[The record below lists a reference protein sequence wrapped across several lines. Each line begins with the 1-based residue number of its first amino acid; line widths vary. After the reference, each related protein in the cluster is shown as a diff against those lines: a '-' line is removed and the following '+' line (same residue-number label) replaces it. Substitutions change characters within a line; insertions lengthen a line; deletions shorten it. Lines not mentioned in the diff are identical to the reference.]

1 MNALVNESVLLQLQT
16 DACVPSLE
24 KLRAQRGNEPPSPR
38 AVEQPGAG
46 LQTLEKVAR
55 PARPGEGR
63 EGFLEEETSAA
74 AGRVRGRLPNILILR
89 AG

>member
-1 MNALVNESVLLQLQT
+1 MLLQLQT
-16 DACVPSLE
+16 DTCVPSPE
-24 KLRAQRGNEPPSPR
+24 KLRAQRGNEPPPPR
-38 AVEQPGAG
+38 AVEQPSTG
-46 LQTLEKVAR
+46 LQTAEKVAR

-74 AGRVRGRLPNILILR
+74 VGRVRGQPPNILILR